1 MDRDELL
8 QSSLEDF
15 QPVLNLIVLDWD
27 FTDTERPIAE
37 VEMPLADSVS
47 PVSEAEVVTRRL
59 TIKDCDGFFD
69 CLA

>member
-1 MDRDELL
+1 M
-8 QSSLEDF
+8 
-15 QPVLNLIVLDWD
+15 LNLTILDWD

-47 PVSEAEVVTRRL
+47 PVSEVEVLTRRL